1 MAIDNQIE
9 ELMNQNTQ
17 SLISRRGFL
26 KGAAGIGGGIAA
38 ASFASA
44 FGMGS
49 AQAAAAND
57 DIATIANLAATAETL
72 AVTFYYAAITGAQ
85 FDVDAADV
93 VYLKLAMD
101 AEQYHLDILGTLGG
115 KSLTQQFYVPATVL
129 SDPAVF
135 VQTGLAAETA
145 FVAAYL
151 AATRVLAEG
160 GHGKLAATTAQHACS
175 EAVHLSLIRD
185 IGGLPPNDLALPAAI
200 YYNVSDAVPTL
211 APFLKGGTG
220 FIGPVSYP
228 TKAQFAAALNGV
240 KAIKAPPYAT
250 LY

>member
-1 MAIDNQIE
+1 
-9 ELMNQNTQ
+9 MNKNTQ
-17 SLISRRGFL
+17 GPLSRRTFM
-26 KGAAGIGGGIAA
+26 KGTAAAGGGIAA
-38 ASFASA
+38 MSFASA
-44 FGMGS
+44 FGMGT

-57 DIATIANLAATAETL
+57 DIGTIANLAATAETL

-93 VYLKLAMD
+93 EYLKLAMD
-101 AEQYHLDILGTLGG
+101 AEQYHLDILASLGG
-115 KSLTQQFYVPATVL
+115 KSLTQQFYVPANVL

-135 VQTGLAAETA
+135 IKTGLAAETA

-151 AATRVLAEG
+151 AATRAIAELG
-160 GHGKLAATTAQHACS
+160 NGKLAATTAQHACS

-185 IGGLPPNDLALPAAI
+185 IGGLAPNDLALNAAI

-211 APFLKGGTG
+211 APFLKGGAG

-228 TKAQFAAALNGV
+228 TKAQFDAALGGT
-240 KAIKAPPYAT
+240 KAIKAPPYAK